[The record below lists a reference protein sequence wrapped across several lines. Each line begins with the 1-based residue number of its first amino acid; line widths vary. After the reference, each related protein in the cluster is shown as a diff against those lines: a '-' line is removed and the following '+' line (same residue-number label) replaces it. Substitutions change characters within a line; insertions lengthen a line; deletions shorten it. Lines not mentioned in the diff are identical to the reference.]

1 VDAHSLLYIIQL
13 VTLSFDQEAY
23 AAYVI
28 HYCIEFTKARVLL
41 VIYFFC
47 CQKIIEKHRSQL
59 TGYATTYWPEL
70 PQSPAEFPRTMHGVN
85 SAIDLKI

>member
-1 VDAHSLLYIIQL
+1 MYEGAHSLPYISQL
-13 VTLSFDQEAY
+13 VTLSFNNY

-47 CQKIIEKHRSQL
+47 CQKLIEKYRSPL
-59 TGYATTYWPEL
+59 TG
-70 PQSPAEFPRTMHGVN
+70 
-85 SAIDLKI
+85 